1 MKNSLIPR
9 NIIKK
14 SAIKTIKSYL
24 SIFLSLPHHTKKQF
38 PMKKF
43 IKWFLI
49 IIVFILAILIILPMA
64 FQGKITKIAK
74 QEINNNVNA
83 RVNFE
88 EVKLS
93 LLSSFPDLSFK
104 MNEISVIG
112 VDHFEG
118 DTLAYIQQFRLDLGL
133 LSVLNDPIEIKSII
147 ITQPQ
152 VYAKVL
158 EDAKANWDIALESET
173 VEEETSND
181 SEPAMVLSLRNFSII
196 GAEIIYED
204 QSMDLFTKMENLNFN
219 LSGDLSSDYTTLST
233 KTTIDAMS
241 LKMEGLSYLKKAKME
256 LIADLETDLIKSK
269 YTFKENILRVN
280 ELEIGF
286 DGSVEM
292 PNDDIAVD
300 LIFNAKQ
307 TAFKNILS
315 LVPAV
320 YMTDFQDLKTAG
332 QLSLKGKVKGVY
344 NENQLPAFNLNLLVK
359 EAMFQYPDLPSK
371 VENIAMDLAI
381 DNKDG
386 IEDHTIVN
394 LKKFHMDMAGNPFD
408 MNMLVTTPVSD
419 PNIDGKINGTIDLG
433 KMKELLPADD
443 MKMSGI
449 ISAKMEMK
457 GKMSSIEKED
467 YEAFHALGQIAITGM
482 NYQDNDLP
490 QGILIKSAKA
500 IISPQFVKLDHFNA
514 EIGESDMNMK
524 GRIENFLAYYF
535 KDELLKGDFSFTSK
549 KLHMADLM
557 GEETDELESNSEEES
572 EEMEVIEI
580 PKNIDFT
587 LNTQIGELLYD
598 HMKIKNIR
606 GGLQL
611 KDGIASLD
619 DLNMN
624 MLDGSLKMNGQYSS
638 QDLEKPSF
646 DFNINAV
653 NFNVKKTFE
662 TFNTIQKIAPIAKNM
677 EGNISAK
684 MNIDG
689 ILLQNMEPDL
699 GTVNSKGRLQSN
711 SLAIKNAELFK
722 QVGSLIKSDKFNQLS
737 LENMDLSYTMTN
749 GNIEVKPFDTK
760 FGKSKMT
767 IGGSQNINQNIDY
780 YLDFSIPSSELGS
793 QANAVA
799 SSLFAEAGKLGIDVQ
814 TPETIKFKALVGGT
828 LTEPKV
834 SLDLK
839 NSASNMADDLK
850 KLAEQKLKEEKEKA
864 KKQAIDEAKKQ
875 AAQLMVEANKQGK
888 KLVSEAQKVANQA
901 KSEANKQADA
911 AKAEAYKQADA
922 LITEAGDDTIKKLLA
937 KTAADKLKAEAD
949 KTAEN
954 FKKEA
959 ATQAEKGVNEAQKQ
973 SDALKAKAKKEGDAL
988 IAKAEKV

>member
-1 MKNSLIPR
+1 MKK
-9 NIIKK
+9 IIKW
-14 SAIKTIKSYL
+14 I
-24 SIFLSLPHHTKKQF
+24 
-38 PMKKF
+38 
-43 IKWFLI
+43 LI
-49 IIVFILAILIILPMA
+49 IFVFILAVLIILPMA
-64 FQGKITKIAK
+64 FQGKITEIAK

-93 LLSSFPDLSFK
+93 LLTSFPDMSFK
-104 MNEISVIG
+104 MNAISVIG
-112 VDHFEG
+112 VDKFEG
-118 DTLAYIQQFRLDLGL
+118 DTLAYIHQFRLDLGL

-147 ITQPQ
+147 ISNPM

-158 EDAKANWDIALESET
+158 EDGRANWDIALESET
-173 VEEETSND
+173 IEAEEISSD
-181 SEPAMVLSLRNFSII
+181 SESAMVLSLNNFSIV

-204 QSMDLFTKMENLNFN
+204 QSMDLFTKMENLNFI

-233 KTTIDAMS
+233 QTTIDAMS

-256 LIADLETDLIKSK
+256 LIADLETDLVKSK
-269 YTFKENILRVN
+269 YTFKENLLRVN
-280 ELEIGF
+280 ELELGF
-286 DGSVEM
+286 DGAIEM
-292 PNDDIAVD
+292 PNDDIAID
-300 LIFNAKQ
+300 LIFDAKQ
-307 TAFKNILS
+307 TEFKNILS

-332 QLSLKGKVKGVY
+332 QLSLKGKVKGIY
-344 NENQLPAFNLNLLVK
+344 NENQLPAFNLKLLVK
-359 EAMFQYPDLPSK
+359 DAMFQYPDLPSK

-386 IEDHTIVN
+386 VEDHTIVN

-419 PNIDGKINGTIDLG
+419 PNIDAKINGTIDLG
-433 KMKELLPADD
+433 KMKDLLPSDD

-449 ISAKMEMK
+449 IKANMEMK
-457 GKMSSIEKED
+457 GKMSTIENED
-467 YEAFHALGQIAITGM
+467 YEAFHALGEIAVIDL
-482 NYQDNDLP
+482 NYLDMDLP
-490 QGILIKSAKA
+490 QGIHIKSAKA
-500 IISPQFVKLDHFNA
+500 IISPQFVDLAHFNA
-514 EIGESDMNMK
+514 IIGESDMNMSGK
-524 GRIENFLAYYF
+524 IENFLAYYF
-535 KDELLKGDFSFTSK
+535 KDDLLKGDFSFTSNK
-549 KLHMADLM
+549 INMADLM
-557 GEETDELESNSEEES
+557 GEETEEIEGDSDESSEEL
-572 EEMEVIEI
+572 EVIEI

-587 LNTQIGELLYD
+587 LNTQIDELLYD
-598 HMKIKNIR
+598 NMKIRNIR

-611 KDGIASLD
+611 KDGIASLNK
-619 DLNMN
+619 LHMK
-624 MLDGSLKMNGQYSS
+624 MLEGSLEMNGQYST

-646 DFNINAV
+646 DFDMDAV
-653 NFNVKKTFE
+653 NFNVKETFE
-662 TFNTIQKIAPIAKNM
+662 TFNTIQKIAPIAKNI
-677 EGNISAK
+677 EGSISAK

-699 GTVNSKGRLQSN
+699 GTVNSKGRLQSDN
-711 SLAIKNAELFK
+711 LAIKNADIFK
-722 QVGSLIKSDKFNQLS
+722 KMGSLIKSDKFNQLS
-737 LENMDLSYTMTN
+737 LENMDLTYTMTN

-780 YLDFSIPSSELGS
+780 YMDFSIPSSELGS

-799 SSLFAEAGKLGIDVQ
+799 SQLFAEAGKLGLDVQ
-814 TPETIKFKALVGGT
+814 TPETIKFRALIGGT

-839 NSASNMADDLK
+839 NSASNMADELK
-850 KLAEQKLKEEKEKA
+850 KQAELKLKEEKEKA

-875 AAQLMVEANKQGK
+875 AAQLMAEADKQGK

-901 KSEANKQADA
+901 KKEANKQADA
-911 AKAEAYKQADA
+911 AKVEAYKQADA
-922 LITEAGDDTIKKLLA
+922 LIKEAGDDTMKKLLA

-949 KTAEN
+949 KTAES

-959 ATQAEKGVNEAQKQ
+959 ATQADKGVNEAKKQ
-973 SDALKAKAKKEGDAL
+973 SKAIKAKAKKEGDAL

>member
-1 MKNSLIPR
+1 
-9 NIIKK
+9 
-14 SAIKTIKSYL
+14 
-24 SIFLSLPHHTKKQF
+24 
-38 PMKKF
+38 MKKF

-74 QEINNNVNA
+74 QEINKNVNA

-93 LLSSFPDLSFK
+93 LITSFPDLSFK

-118 DTLAYIQQFRLDLGL
+118 DTLAYIKQFRLDLGL
-133 LSVLNDPIEIKSII
+133 LSILNDPIEIKSII
-147 ITQPQ
+147 FKHPQ
-152 VYAKVL
+152 VYTKVL
-158 EDAKANWDIALESET
+158 EDGKANWDIALEEET

-233 KTTIDAMS
+233 KSTIDAMS

-256 LIADLETDLIKSK
+256 LIADLETDLVKSK
-269 YTFKENILRVN
+269 YTFKENILKVN
-280 ELEIGF
+280 ELELGF

-292 PNDDIAVD
+292 PSDDIIVD
-300 LIFNAKQ
+300 IVFDAKQ

-332 QLSLKGKVKGVY
+332 QLSLKGKVKGIY

-371 VENIAMDLAI
+371 VENISMDLAI
-381 DNKDG
+381 DNADG
-386 IEDHTIVN
+386 IEDHTIIN
-394 LKKFHMDMAGNPFD
+394 LKTFHMDMAGNPFD
-408 MNMLVTTPVSD
+408 MNMLVKTPVSD
-419 PNIDGKINGTIDLG
+419 PSIDGKINGTIDLG
-433 KMKELLPADD
+433 KMKDLLPSED
-443 MKMSGI
+443 MNMSGTI
-449 ISAKMEMK
+449 KANMEMK
-457 GKMSSIEKED
+457 GKMSSIENED
-467 YEAFHALGQIAITGM
+467 YEDFYAVGNIAIQNL
-482 NYQDNDLP
+482 NYKDTDLP
-490 QGILIKSAKA
+490 QGIHIKSAKA
-500 IISPQFVKLDHFNA
+500 IISPQFVNLDHFKA

-524 GRIENFLAYYF
+524 GKIENFLAFYF
-535 KDELLKGDFSFTSK
+535 KDELLKGDFSFTSN
-549 KLHMADLM
+549 KLNMADLM

-572 EEMEVIEI
+572 EELAVIEI

-587 LNTQIGELLYD
+587 LNTEIDELLYD
-598 HMKIKNIR
+598 NMEIKNIR
-606 GGLQL
+606 GDLQL

-646 DFNINAV
+646 DFDMDAV
-653 NFNVKKTFE
+653 NFNVKETFE

-737 LENMDLSYTMTN
+737 LDNMDLTYTMTN
-749 GNIEVKPFDTK
+749 GNIDLKPFDTK

-780 YLDFSIPSSELGS
+780 YMDFNIPSSELGS

-799 SSLFAEAGKLGIDVQ
+799 SQLFAEAGKLGLDVQ
-814 TPETIKFKALVGGT
+814 TPETIKFKALIGGT
-828 LTEPKV
+828 LSQPKV
-834 SLDLK
+834 GLDLK

-850 KLAEQKLKEEKEKA
+850 KQAELKLKQEKDKA

-875 AAQLMVEANKQGK
+875 AAQLMAEADKQGK
-888 KLVSEAQKVANQA
+888 KLISEAQKVASQA
-901 KSEANKQADA
+901 KAEANKQADI
-911 AKAEAYKQADA
+911 AKAETYKQADA
-922 LITEAGDDTIKKLLA
+922 LIKEAGDDTMKKLIA

-959 ATQAEKGVNEAQKQ
+959 AAQADKGVNVAKKQ
-973 SDALKAKAKKEGDAL
+973 SDALKVTAKKQGDAL
-988 IAKAEKV
+988 IVKAEKV

>member
-1 MKNSLIPR
+1 
-9 NIIKK
+9 
-14 SAIKTIKSYL
+14 
-24 SIFLSLPHHTKKQF
+24 
-38 PMKKF
+38 MKKF

-49 IIVFILAILIILPMA
+49 SIALFLALIIILPMA
-64 FQGKITKIAK
+64 FQGKITEIAK

-83 RVNFE
+83 TVNFE

-93 LLSSFPDLSFK
+93 LLTSFPNLSFK

-112 VDHFEG
+112 VDKFEG
-118 DTLAYIQQFRLDLGL
+118 DTLAFIQQFRLDLGL
-133 LSVLNDPIEIKSII
+133 LSVLNEPIEIKSII
-147 ITQPQ
+147 ISQPQ

-158 EDAKANWDIALESET
+158 EDGKANWDIAMESET
-173 VEEETSND
+173 AEVEEISSDTES
-181 SEPAMVLSLRNFSII
+181 AMVLSLREFKII
-196 GAEIIYED
+196 AADIIYED
-204 QSMDLFTKMENLNFN
+204 QSMDLYTQMENLNFS

-233 KTTIDAMS
+233 ETQIEAMS

-256 LIADLETDLIKSK
+256 LIADLEADLAKSK
-269 YTFKENILRVN
+269 YTFKENIFRIN
-280 ELEIGF
+280 ELELGF
-286 DGSVEM
+286 DGAVEM
-292 PNDDIAVD
+292 PNDDIIVD
-300 LIFNAKQ
+300 MVFDAKQ

-344 NENQLPAFNLNLLVK
+344 NEQQLPAFNLNLLVK
-359 EAMFQYPDLPSK
+359 DAMFQYPDLPSK

-386 IEDHTIVN
+386 IEDHTIIN

-408 MNMLVTTPVSD
+408 MNMLIKTPVSD
-419 PNIDGKINGTIDLG
+419 PNIDGKINGVIDLG
-433 KMKELLPADD
+433 KMKDLLPSDD

-449 ISAKMEMK
+449 IKANMEMK

-467 YEAFHALGQIAITGM
+467 YEAFHAIGNIAVQNL
-482 NYQDNDLP
+482 NYKDADLP
-490 QGILIKSAKA
+490 QGIHIKSAKA
-500 IISPQFVKLDHFNA
+500 IISPQFVNLDHFNA
-514 EIGESDMNMK
+514 EIGESDMNMN
-524 GRIENFLAYYF
+524 GRVENFLAYYF
-535 KDELLKGDFSFTSK
+535 KEELLKGDFTFSAK
-549 KLHMADLM
+549 KINMTDLM
-557 GEETDELESNSEEES
+557 GEESEEVESTS
-572 EEMEVIEI
+572 EESTEELSVIEI
-580 PKNIDFT
+580 PKNIDFI
-587 LNTQIGELLYD
+587 LNTQIDELLYD
-598 HMKIKNIR
+598 NMEIKNIR

-611 KDGIASLD
+611 KDGIASLNNV
-619 DLNMN
+619 NMK

-638 QDLEKPSF
+638 QDLENPSF
-646 DFNINAV
+646 DFDMDAV
-653 NFNVKKTFE
+653 NLNVKKTFE

-677 EGNISAK
+677 EGSISAK
-684 MNIDG
+684 MSIDG
-689 ILLQNMEPDL
+689 MLLQNMEPNL
-699 GTVNSKGRLQSN
+699 ETVNSSGRLKSN

-737 LENMDLSYTMTN
+737 LDNMDLTYTIAN
-749 GNIEVKPFDTK
+749 GNIEVKPFDTQ

-780 YLDFSIPSSELGS
+780 YMDFNIPSSELGS

-799 SSLFAEAGKLGIDVQ
+799 SQLFAKAGKLGLDVQ

-839 NSASNMADDLK
+839 NSASNMVDDLK
-850 KLAEQKLKEEKEKA
+850 KQAELKLKQEKDKA

-875 AAQLMVEANKQGK
+875 AAQLMAEADKQGK

-901 KSEANKQADA
+901 KTEANKQADA
-911 AKAEAYKQADA
+911 AKVEAYKQADA
-922 LITEAGDDTIKKLLA
+922 LIAEAGDDTMKKLLA

-949 KTAEN
+949 KTAES
-954 FKKEA
+954 FKTEA
-959 ATQAEKGVNEAQKQ
+959 ATQANKGVNEAKKQ
-973 SDALKAKAKKEGDAL
+973 SDALKATAKKQGDDL